1 MNEKEHVLVICCCI
15 TNGLVAETT
24 NIASLSFWEPGLQ
37 RHLAQ
42 GLWLN
47 MPQEGGVRLLARDA
61 VSSAGWRIQ
70 KYML

>member
-1 MNEKEHVLVICCCI
+1 MCIGYCCI
-15 TNGLVAETT
+15 TNSLVAETT
-24 NIASLSFWEPGLQ
+24 NIASLSFWEPGVQ

-42 GLWLN
+42 GLWLS
-47 MPQEGGVRLLARDA
+47 MSKETGVKLLARDV